1 MKNFLKKQNF
11 VRIFQT
17 QIKYQKP
24 QLFKKFF
31 STQLNETPTKFLSKE
46 INFKTVINLHYNFYH
61 ILMKQFLNKKPKEI
75 FEFVK
80 TEMEKNTLLK
90 PELITSFYL
99 LSELHRTQNYEE
111 YYEYFGIIL
120 DNGLINLESGFL

>member
-1 MKNFLKKQNF
+1 
-11 VRIFQT
+11 
-17 QIKYQKP
+17 
-24 QLFKKFF
+24 
-31 STQLNETPTKFLSKE
+31 LNETPTKFLSKE

-61 ILMKQFLNKKPKEI
+61 ILMKQFLNNKPKEI

-120 DNGLINLESGFL
+120 DNGLINLESGFLQ